1 MTQETLNILNF
12 LSEND
17 ISDIPNFLLDLD
29 YKSIENLTY
38 TVDGDEMTFEYKLYN
53 NGKYIAT
60 CEFDYM
66 SLKTF
71 EIYQRVGY
79 GSNWKALNRKTFK
92 INDIQGI
99 TEYIDYLDT
108 I

>member
-17 ISDIPNFLLDLD
+17 ISDIPKFLLDLD
-29 YKSIENLTY
+29 YKNIENLTY
-38 TVDGDEMTFEYKLYN
+38 TVNGDEMTFEYKLYN

-79 GSNWKALNRKTFK
+79 GKALNRKTFK

-99 TEYIDYLDT
+99 TDYIDYLAA